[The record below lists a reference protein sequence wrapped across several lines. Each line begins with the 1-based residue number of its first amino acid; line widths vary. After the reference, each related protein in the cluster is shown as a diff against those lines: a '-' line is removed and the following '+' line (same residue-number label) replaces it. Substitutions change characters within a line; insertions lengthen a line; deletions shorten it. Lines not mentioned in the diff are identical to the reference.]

1 MKSYNLDK
9 LKALLAFAGLIMVA
23 VIGLKLFVLLGWV
36 AYCTKIA
43 IFNYSCFL
51 VLSVLFY
58 VMAKEFFYKKK
69 DELDRAKYV
78 KKLNEVLISQ
88 SHNELFYTGNVSTG
102 AIVLTREVA
111 EVMCADRAS
120 IWLYS
125 EKRDSI
131 GCQQLYVKSENRF
144 YQNIE
149 LCEKD
154 FGPYFEALRH
164 DPIIIAN
171 DAAQHPATSCFLET
185 YLKPLGIKSMLD
197 VPIWYRGQVIGVI
210 CVESLTLRDWKKEEV
225 NFSQLLSSL
234 YSFSY
239 SIKEG
244 NGLTQSLSEMEK
256 FIDTAALISKADANG
271 KITYVN
277 DKFTKVSGWAAHEV
291 IGSDHNI
298 VNSGVHPKSFWKEM
312 YRTTIAEKK
321 IWNRVITNKAKDGH
335 LYYVDTFIKAE
346 FNKESGELEGFT
358 SIRQDVTDI
367 VESLHEIDK
376 KNTYLEH
383 AAKILRHDMHS
394 GINTYIPRG
403 ISSLERRL
411 SEEAIKNLK
420 LDAPLKMIKEG
431 LKHTQKVYRGV
442 YEFTNL
448 VKQDVVL
455 TKTQCNIKA
464 ILDEYLSSTSYKSQV
479 ILDDNLP
486 TLEVNESLFCTAID
500 NLIRNGLK
508 YNDSD
513 TKLVKVYF
521 EKSRKKFG
529 LAKHYIVIED
539 NGRGI
544 DQADFDKLSRPYVRK
559 EGQKEAGSG
568 LGLNICKAILKEH
581 GFEITAQKLQQ
592 GTKLKIRI
600 K

>member
-1 MKSYNLDK
+1 MKSYNLGK
-9 LKALLAFAGLIMVA
+9 LKALLLFSGLIMFS
-23 VIGLKLFVLLGWV
+23 VISLKLAILLGYIK
-36 AYCTKIA
+36 YCTQIG

-51 VLSVLFY
+51 VLSILFY

-69 DELDRAKYV
+69 EELDLAKYL
-78 KKLNEVLISQ
+78 KKLNDVLISQ

-102 AIVLTREVA
+102 AMVLTKEV
-111 EVMCADRAS
+111 VNVLGADRTS

-125 EKRDSI
+125 NEDSAI
-131 GCQQLYVKSENRF
+131 ICQQLYVKAENEF
-144 YQNIE
+144 YQDLE
-149 LCEKD
+149 LFEKD
-154 FGPYFEALRH
+154 FAQYFEALRQ
-164 DPIIIAN
+164 DPIIVAHN
-171 DAAQHPATSCFLET
+171 AETHPATVCFLEP

-197 VPIWYRGQVIGVI
+197 VPIWYRGKVIGVI
-210 CVESLTLRDWKKEEV
+210 CVETLTPRIWKKEEV
-225 NFSQLLSSL
+225 DFAQILSSL
-234 YSFSY
+234 YSFAY

-244 NGLTQSLSEMEK
+244 NSLTQSLSEMEQ
-256 FIDTAALISKADANG
+256 FIDAAALISKADAEG

-277 DKFTKVSGWAAHEV
+277 DKFTKVSGFTLAEV
-291 IGSDHNI
+291 LGKDHNI
-298 VNSGVHPKSFWKEM
+298 VNSGVHPKSFWKTM
-312 YRTTIAEKK
+312 YKTTIEEKK
-321 IWNRVITNKAKDGH
+321 IWNRVVTNRAKNGH

-346 FNKESGELEGFT
+346 FDKDTDELLGFT

-367 VESLHEIDK
+367 VESLNEIDK

-394 GINTYIPRG
+394 GINTYMPRG
-403 ISSLERRL
+403 VSSLERRL
-411 SEEAIKNLK
+411 TADAIRDLK
-420 LDAPLKMIKEG
+420 LEAPLKMIKEG

-455 TKTQCNIKA
+455 TKTECKVKDM
-464 ILDEYLSSTSYKSQV
+464 LEDYLSSTAYKSQV
-479 ILDDNLP
+479 LLDDNLP

-508 YNDSD
+508 YNDSS
-513 TKLVKVYF
+513 TKLVKIYF
-521 EKSRKKFG
+521 EKSRKRFG
-529 LAKHYIVIED
+529 LAKHYIIVED

-544 DQADFDKLSRPYVRK
+544 DQKDFEKLSRPYVRK

-568 LGLNICKAILKEH
+568 LGLNICKAILQEH
-581 GFEITAQKLQQ
+581 GFEITAEKLEQ
-592 GTKLKIRI
+592 GTKLKIKI